1 MKKTSEVFIHS
12 CIRIV
17 CQTCNNTSS
26 TPMATSSNAKIDQ
39 IIDVLNNVK
48 STLDATAENVK
59 IHREETKTNAKAVAE
74 MKSNK
79 PTFASFASSMKNTP
93 SNINQFPPLNR
104 NHKRKRTENT
114 TDTEDSPKKTFRHR
128 KLVAGT
134 GMAENHGLGSPVKK
148 SSTQIRLSS
157 KLTKSIYISR
167 LSPSVKTEQLR
178 SYITS
183 KLNSMEEG
191 DIDLRLLVKKD
202 QNLEDLTFISYRLLC
217 TEIIYQQLMESSF
230 WPSHVFIGEFVDK
243 PRPPR
248 IVAAS
253 LDEEK
258 LSPDD
263 IAARDD
269 AEEKSN
275 EPSPNDSG
283 NTEKMEEEDT
293 EEPAGNQ

>member
-1 MKKTSEVFIHS
+1 
-12 CIRIV
+12 
-17 CQTCNNTSS
+17 
-26 TPMATSSNAKIDQ
+26 
-39 IIDVLNNVK
+39 
-48 STLDATAENVK
+48 
-59 IHREETKTNAKAVAE
+59 
-74 MKSNK
+74 
-79 PTFASFASSMKNTP
+79 
-93 SNINQFPPLNR
+93 
-104 NHKRKRTENT
+104 
-114 TDTEDSPKKTFRHR
+114 
-128 KLVAGT
+128 
-134 GMAENHGLGSPVKK
+134 
-148 SSTQIRLSS
+148 
-157 KLTKSIYISR
+157 
-167 LSPSVKTEQLR
+167 
-178 SYITS
+178 
-183 KLNSMEEG
+183 MEEG